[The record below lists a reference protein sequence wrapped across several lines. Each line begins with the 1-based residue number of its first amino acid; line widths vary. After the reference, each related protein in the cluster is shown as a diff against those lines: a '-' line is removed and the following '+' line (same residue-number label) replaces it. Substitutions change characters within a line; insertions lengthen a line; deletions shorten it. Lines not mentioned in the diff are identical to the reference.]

1 MKSRAA
7 SNLWRLLSL
16 FAYTAP
22 RESTGTKRLAV
33 KDGGVASVT
42 RVRLT
47 RLWTNKTPFAARATC
62 GRGTL
67 SQIMQ
72 SNGMSAG
79 VQALLTKLELFA
91 TIDAQAR
98 TALSGLLNR
107 AEVTIGRGQD
117 LMTQGGVRSDG
128 YVILTGWAARSKTL
142 PDGRRQIL
150 SFLTPGDAIGL
161 FGAITPMATSS
172 VTALS
177 DLTAVPFAPAKV
189 VRTIAQ
195 APRLGAALVWAAG
208 REQEILGEHLVSL
221 GRRSARER
229 VAHLFLELW
238 ARLTVRGLTS
248 GDQLY
253 VPLTQ
258 QIIADALGL
267 SVVHVN
273 RTLRQLGAEGLLVV
287 KRESV
292 TLLNIDQL
300 RQVTGFDD
308 DYLMHHAMPGDL
320 DMELTR
326 LESSGGA

>member
-1 MKSRAA
+1 
-7 SNLWRLLSL
+7 
-16 FAYTAP
+16 
-22 RESTGTKRLAV
+22 
-33 KDGGVASVT
+33 
-42 RVRLT
+42 
-47 RLWTNKTPFAARATC
+47 
-62 GRGTL
+62 
-67 SQIMQ
+67 MQ

-91 TIDAQAR
+91 TIDAPAR
-98 TALSGLLNR
+98 AALSSLLNR
-107 AEVTIGRGQD
+107 PEVTLARGQD
-117 LMTQGGVRSDG
+117 LITQGDVRRDG

-150 SFLTPGDAIGL
+150 SFLTPGDVIGL

-177 DLTAVPFAPAKV
+177 DVTAAPFTPATI

-238 ARLTVRGLTS
+238 ARLKVRGLTS
-248 GDQLY
+248 GDQLH

-273 RTLRQLGAEGLLVV
+273 RTLRQLGAEGLLAV

-300 RQVTGFDD
+300 HQVTGFDA
-308 DYLMHHAMPGDL
+308 DYLMHHGMPDDL
-320 DMELTR
+320 KAELAR
-326 LESSGGA
+326 LVPRDGA